1 MAGNSS
7 DVLRNEK
14 LRDRRGTAAMR
25 WAGNNRG
32 GMS

>member
-7 DVLRNEK
+7 DVLRNKK
-14 LRDRRGTAAMR
+14 LRDRRGTATMR
-25 WAGNNRG
+25 WEGNNRG